1 MTEHIVRVQ
10 NGLVVKIDVCECIET
25 FENQVYVGMRKGGCI
40 GLKCSLI
47 LPVGQADPLEME
59 LVILVEGIGDEV
71 VVQQVGLNDSGN
83 LRRMPFLDVGA
94 VRICNGSKLPAG
106 IKASRGGVGG
116 LERYPSERNDQ
127 QKQGHATCKSAR
139 EIMQRRFDDYQ
150 APN

>member
-1 MTEHIVRVQ
+1 MAEHIVRAQ

-25 FENQVYVGMRKGGCI
+25 FENQVYVGMRKRSCI

-94 VRICNGSKLPAG
+94 IRICNLLTQ
-106 IKASRGGVGG
+106 I
-116 LERYPSERNDQ
+116 
-127 QKQGHATCKSAR
+127 T
-139 EIMQRRFDDYQ
+139 
-150 APN
+150 